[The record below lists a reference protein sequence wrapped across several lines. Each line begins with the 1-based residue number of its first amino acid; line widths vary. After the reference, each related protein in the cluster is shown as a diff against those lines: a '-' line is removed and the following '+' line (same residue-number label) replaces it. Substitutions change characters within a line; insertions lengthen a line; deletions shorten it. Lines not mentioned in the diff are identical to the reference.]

1 MIKCLVRSTAV
12 AVALQ
17 CIGCTS
23 DTVGTD
29 FDDTRTATEV
39 RKDAR
44 QELAATRTGIDPI
57 AAPAVPRTP
66 AEDRKEGNPEAS
78 PYLATES
85 ELIVHNS
92 ISIDMSNEMLEDNAL
107 FSSALERMR
116 DEERTSA
123 EAQQLAR
130 HHREVLERAVGELG
144 VVEDLTCGLSLCIG
158 SVTSLTQ
165 ADHEAWSRRLV
176 KDPAARRYGAVHSY
190 EPVGDQLQHR
200 FVFST
205 DPAVAALFSSR

>member
-1 MIKCLVRSTAV
+1 MIKCLVRITTV

-17 CIGCTS
+17 CAGCAA
-23 DTVGTD
+23 DTVDTD
-29 FDDTRTATEV
+29 FDDARTATEV

-44 QELAATRTGIDPI
+44 REPAATRADIDPI
-57 AAPAVPRTP
+57 AASAVLRTP
-66 AEDRKEGNPEAS
+66 AEHRKAANTEAS

-85 ELIVHNS
+85 ELIVHS
-92 ISIDMSNEMLEDNAL
+92 SLSIDVSNEILDDNAL
-107 FSSALERMR
+107 FSRALKRMR
-116 DEERTSA
+116 REEGTSA

-144 VVEDLTCGLSLCIG
+144 VVNDLTCGLSLCIG

-190 EPVGDQLQHR
+190 EPLGDQLQHR

>member
-1 MIKCLVRSTAV
+1 M
-12 AVALQ
+12 
-17 CIGCTS
+17 
-23 DTVGTD
+23 
-29 FDDTRTATEV
+29 
-39 RKDAR
+39 
-44 QELAATRTGIDPI
+44 
-57 AAPAVPRTP
+57 
-66 AEDRKEGNPEAS
+66 
-78 PYLATES
+78 
-85 ELIVHNS
+85 IVHNS

>member
-1 MIKCLVRSTAV
+1 MQERASA
-12 AVALQ
+12 Q
-17 CIGCTS
+17 TS
-23 DTVGTD
+23 
-29 FDDTRTATEV
+29 
-39 RKDAR
+39 
-44 QELAATRTGIDPI
+44 IDPI
-57 AAPAVPRTP
+57 AAPAVLRSP
-66 AEDRKEGNPEAS
+66 AEDRKAGNPEAS

-85 ELIVHNS
+85 ELIVHSS
-92 ISIDMSNEMLEDNAL
+92 ISIDMSNEMLVDNAL

-116 DEERTSA
+116 GEEMTSV
-123 EAQQLAR
+123 EAQKLAT

-144 VVEDLTCGLSLCIG
+144 VVENLTCGLSLCIG

-176 KDPAARRYGAVHSY
+176 RDPAARRYGAVHSY
-190 EPVGDQLQHR
+190 APVGDQLQQR